1 MGRIAAAAA
10 TYGLVT
16 PAPESPLAWVLLL
29 LALWV
34 GVAATLGPAIG
45 RMLKRNA
52 ERYPVVE
59 RENAPEP

>member
-1 MGRIAAAAA
+1 M
-10 TYGLVT
+10 VT
-16 PAPESPLAWVLLL
+16 PAPESSLAWVLLL
-29 LALWV
+29 LALWC
-34 GVAATLGPAIG
+34 GVAATLGPVIG